1 MSELRAA
8 AERVHLDA
16 ESGERWTA
24 TAAGLALV
32 VGLTLLDALWEKN
45 FPSLVVIGPFL
56 ASLRASHR
64 QTAVVAVAA
73 SASALLNGIWNDS
86 EFGADYWLRAAVVI
100 AGGAIAVLAAR
111 RRENA
116 ARAEAIGT
124 QLTAALSNLAEAVIV
139 QDDQQQLLYANDAAA
154 ETLGYASAEVLL
166 TTPREQLVADADYFT
181 EDGSPLLPE
190 NYPTT
195 RVARGEDPGPVT
207 IRIVKRSTGEERWR
221 VTKARGVTDSRGRT
235 RLVVSVIEDIT
246 ERKRSELAQ
255 RLLSRTGEAL
265 ASSTDYEHTL
275 REIAGLAVPE
285 LADWCGVNMPDRS
298 GAIRQVAVVHS
309 DPAKVEFARKLAQQ
323 YPTHTSDDSGSAQ
336 VLRDGRP
343 QLVPEIPDE
352 LLTEAVDDPELLEL
366 VRGLGMRSVVMVPM
380 VAASGKPTGVIS
392 FVNAESGRVFTE
404 DDLKLCTEI
413 GRRAGIAVENAR
425 LYSERSTIARTLQ
438 RALLPP
444 ALPEIP
450 GFGLATLYRPA
461 GQENWVGGDF
471 YDAFE
476 VNGGWMVVVGDVAG
490 RGAPAASLTA
500 YSRHVL
506 RTAAQLHDDPLDAVT
521 FLNRQLFDRPG
532 SALCTL
538 CCVLLRERGPDA
550 EATVI
555 CAGHPLPF
563 AIRRDGTPEPVG
575 AWGTMLG
582 AWTTAEFPRTT
593 TTLAAG
599 ELLVLYTDGVT
610 DTTGESERYGDERL
624 QALLADAR
632 EPDKALRRI
641 EDALVEFEHGDQAD
655 DTCALAI
662 GRLPLARSGA
672 QLGSAA

>member
-8 AERVHLDA
+8 AERVRLDA
-16 ESGERWTA
+16 ESGESWTA
-24 TAAGLALV
+24 TVAGFVLV
-32 VGLTLLDALWEKN
+32 VGLTVLDALWDKN

-56 ASLRASHR
+56 ASLRATPR
-64 QTAVVAVAA
+64 QTAAVGAAA
-73 SASALLNGIWNDS
+73 SASALLSATWNDTTL
-86 EFGADYWLRAAVVI
+86 GADYWLRAAVVV

-111 RRENA
+111 RREQA
-116 ARAEAIGT
+116 ARAEAIGV
-124 QLTAALSNLAEAVIV
+124 QLTAALSNLAEAIVV
-139 QDDQQQLLYANDAAA
+139 QDDDLTMLYANEAAA

-166 TTPREQLVADADYFT
+166 TTPREELVADADYFN
-181 EDGSPLLPE
+181 EDGSPLVPE
-190 NYPTT
+190 HYPTA
-195 RVARGEDPGPVT
+195 RVLRGEDPGPVT

-221 VTKARGVTDSRGRT
+221 VTKARSVTDSRGRT

-265 ASSTDYEHTL
+265 ASSTDYEQTL
-275 REIAGLAVPE
+275 REVAGLAVPE
-285 LADWCGVNMPDRS
+285 LADWCGVSMPDRT
-298 GAIRQVAVVHS
+298 GVIRQVAVVHS
-309 DPAKVEFARKLAQQ
+309 DPAKVEFARRLAQQ
-323 YPTHTSDDSGSAQ
+323 YPNHTSDDGGSAQ
-336 VLRDGRP
+336 VLRDGQP

-352 LLTEAVDDPELLEL
+352 LLTDAVDDPELLEL
-366 VRGLGMRSVVMVPM
+366 VRSLGMRSVVMVPM
-380 VAASGKPTGVIS
+380 VAASGTPTGVIS

-404 DDLKLCTEI
+404 GDLNLCTEI
-413 GRRAGIAVENAR
+413 GRRAGLAVENAR

-450 GFGLATLYRPA
+450 GFSLATLYRPA

-521 FLNRQLFDRPG
+521 FLNRQLHDRPG
-532 SALCTL
+532 AALCTL

-550 EATVI
+550 EATVV
-555 CAGHPLPF
+555 CGGHPLPF

-582 AWTTAEFPRTT
+582 AWTTATFPRTT
-593 TTLAAG
+593 TTLGAG
-599 ELLVLYTDGVT
+599 EQFVLYTDGVT
-610 DTTGESERYGDERL
+610 DTTGETERYGDERL

-632 EPDKALRRI
+632 EPDEALRRI

-662 GRLPLARSGA
+662 ARLPLARPSA

>member
-8 AERVHLDA
+8 AERVRLDA
-16 ESGERWTA
+16 ESSEGWTA
-24 TAAGLALV
+24 TVAGLALV

-45 FPSLVVIGPFL
+45 FPALVVIGPFL
-56 ASLRASHR
+56 TSLRASPR
-64 QTAVVAVAA
+64 QTAAGGAVAA
-73 SASALLNGIWNDS
+73 ASALLSATWNNS
-86 EFGADYWLRAAVVI
+86 ELGADYWLRPAVVV
-100 AGGAIAVLAAR
+100 AGGAIAVLPAR
-111 RRENA
+111 RREHA
-116 ARAEAIGT
+116 ARAEAIGA

-139 QDDQQQLLYANDAAA
+139 QDDEQQLLYANEAAA

-166 TTPREQLVADADYFT
+166 ATPREQLVADADYFT

-190 NYPTT
+190 SSPTA

-221 VTKARGVTDSRGRT
+221 VTKARGVNDSRGRT
-235 RLVVSVIEDIT
+235 RLIVSVIEDIT
-246 ERKRSELAQ
+246 DRKRSELAQ

-265 ASSTDYEHTL
+265 ASSTDYEQTL

-298 GAIRQVAVVHS
+298 GTIRQVAVVHS
-309 DPAKVEFARKLAQQ
+309 DPAKVEFARRLAQQ
-323 YPTHTSDDSGSAQ
+323 YPTHTSDEGGSAQ

-380 VAASGKPTGVIS
+380 VAASGTATGVIS

-404 DDLKLCTEI
+404 DDLNLCAEI
-413 GRRAGIAVENAR
+413 GRRAGLAVENAR
-425 LYSERSTIARTLQ
+425 LYTERSTIARTLQ

-450 GFGLATLYRPA
+450 GYALATLYRPA

-471 YDAFE
+471 YDAYE

-500 YSRHVL
+500 FARHVL
-506 RTAAQLHDDPLDAVT
+506 RTAAQLHDDPLDAVA
-521 FLNRQLFDRPG
+521 FLNRQLYDRPG
-532 SALCTL
+532 SALCTV
-538 CCVLLRERGPDA
+538 CCVLLRERERESGA
-550 EATVI
+550 GATVI
-555 CAGHPLPF
+555 CAGHPEPYF
-563 AIRRDGTPEPVG
+563 VRQDGRAEAVG
-575 AWGTMLG
+575 RWGQMLG
-582 AWTTAEFPRTT
+582 AWRKGEFPRTD

-599 ELLVLYTDGVT
+599 ELLVIYTDG
-610 DTTGESERYGDERL
+610 
-624 QALLADAR
+624 
-632 EPDKALRRI
+632 
-641 EDALVEFEHGDQAD
+641 
-655 DTCALAI
+655 
-662 GRLPLARSGA
+662 
-672 QLGSAA
+672 

>member
-8 AERVHLDA
+8 AERVRLD
-16 ESGERWTA
+16 GERWTA
-24 TAAGLALV
+24 TVAGLALV
-32 VGLTLLDALWEKN
+32 VGLTLLDALWDKD
-45 FPSLVVIGPFL
+45 FPSLVIIGPFL
-56 ASLRASHR
+56 TSLRASPR
-64 QTAVVAVAA
+64 QTAAVGALAA
-73 SASALLNGIWNDS
+73 ASALLGATWNNS
-86 EFGADYWLRAAVVI
+86 ELGADYWLRATVVI

-111 RRENA
+111 RREHT
-116 ARAEAIGT
+116 ARAEAISA

-139 QDDQQQLLYANDAAA
+139 QDDEQQLLYANDAAA

-166 TTPREQLVADADYFT
+166 TTPREQLVADADYFN

-190 NYPTT
+190 DYPTT

-221 VTKARGVTDSRGRT
+221 VTKARGVNDSRGRT

-246 ERKRSELAQ
+246 DRKRSELAQ

-265 ASSTDYEHTL
+265 ASSVDYEQTL

-298 GAIRQVAVVHS
+298 GTIRQVAVVHS

-352 LLTEAVDDPELLEL
+352 LLSEAVDDPELLEL

-380 VAASGKPTGVIS
+380 VASSGTPTGVIS

-413 GRRAGIAVENAR
+413 GRRAGLAVENAR

-471 YDAFE
+471 YDAYEVNGGWVGVGGDFYDAYE

-500 YSRHVL
+500 FARHVL
-506 RTAAQLHDDPLDAVT
+506 RTAAQLHDDPLDAVA
-521 FLNRQLFDRPG
+521 FLNRQLYDRPG
-532 SALCTL
+532 AALCTL
-538 CCVLLRERGPDA
+538 CCVLLRERGADA
-550 EATVI
+550 EATVV
-555 CAGHPLPF
+555 CAGHPLPY
-563 AIRRDGTPEPVG
+563 AVRHATGAEPVG
-575 AWGTMLG
+575 RWGSMLG
-582 AWTTAEFPRTT
+582 AWTE
-593 TTLAAG
+593 G
-599 ELLVLYTDGVT
+599 EWT
-610 DTTGESERYGDERL
+610 
-624 QALLADAR
+624 
-632 EPDKALRRI
+632 
-641 EDALVEFEHGDQAD
+641 
-655 DTCALAI
+655 
-662 GRLPLARSGA
+662 
-672 QLGSAA
+672 